1 MDRDCEARPFLI
13 NCAGAGL
20 RNRDCVYRFLSL
32 SAVVDWNYSYLRY
45 SYFLINCVGAGLRN
59 RDCVYRFLSLGAVVD
74 WNYSYLRY
82 SYFPINCAGAKLR
95 NQTLRVTDF
104 CFAPYIA
111 QSPLRKTGTRVPSS
125 RMPSISIWLEPIMKS
140 TWTSE
145 RLRPAASSSSSV
157 NSAPPS
163 TLVA

>member
-1 MDRDCEARPFLI
+1 MNSLLPYVFYLRDCI
-13 NCAGAGL
+13 
-20 RNRDCVYRFLSL
+20 
-32 SAVVDWNYSYLRY
+32 
-45 SYFLINCVGAGLRN
+45 
-59 RDCVYRFLSLGAVVD
+59 YRFLSLGAVVD

-82 SYFPINCAGAKLR
+82 SYLLINCAGGTKKVRWTFFARALKSKSEVEIE
-95 NQTLRVTDF
+95 TASTDF
-104 CFAPYIA
+104 YPAPYIA

-125 RMPSISIWLEPIMKS
+125 RIPSISIWLEPIMKS

-145 RLRPAASSSSSV
+145 RLSPAASSSSSV

>member
-1 MDRDCEARPFLI
+1 M
-13 NCAGAGL
+13 NS
-20 RNRDCVYRFLSL
+20 SL
-32 SAVVDWNYSYLRY
+32 LPHFFIYKTAS
-45 SYFLINCVGAGLRN
+45 
-59 RDCVYRFLSLGAVVD
+59 
-74 WNYSYLRY
+74 
-82 SYFPINCAGAKLR
+82 
-95 NQTLRVTDF
+95 TDF
-104 CFAPYIA
+104 CLLAQWLIDGTRTFRFFVQSNQLCGGTKKVLWTFFARALKLKSEVEIETSSTDFCPAPYIA

-157 NSAPPS
+157 NVAPPS